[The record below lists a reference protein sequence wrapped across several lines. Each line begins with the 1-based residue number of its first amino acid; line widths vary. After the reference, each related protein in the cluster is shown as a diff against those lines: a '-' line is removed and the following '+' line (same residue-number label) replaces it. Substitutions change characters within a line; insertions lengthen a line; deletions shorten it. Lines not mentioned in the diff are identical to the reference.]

1 MTKPSNQNSI
11 AKNTLFLY
19 FRMMFIMIVS
29 LFTSRVILETLGIN
43 DYGIYQAVGGIVGF
57 MSFLNNALSSGT
69 SRFITFGLGKGNKDE
84 LRKTFST
91 VFIVHLALA
100 LLIVIIAETIGIWFL
115 HNKMAIALDRMNAAI
130 IVYHLS
136 ILTAIVSITQIPYTA
151 CITAHEKFNLY
162 AYVSIVEVILKLT
175 IVYMLMISSYD
186 KLIVYAILLFVVT
199 LLVQLYYRWYCN
211 KHFNEC
217 KLRLLF
223 DKNIF
228 KPIAKYSSWNLL
240 SNCTIALNNQG
251 VLILINQFFSPTIVA
266 ARAISIQVDGIAK
279 QFVQN
284 FRTAANPQ
292 IIKQYAAGNLAESKR
307 ILLQTTNMSY
317 YLMLIISL
325 PICLTAEPLLNLWLN
340 EVPEYTVIFL
350 QLIVIQNL
358 FAVFDNCFITGLIA
372 KGQLKE
378 NALLSP
384 TINAIRFAVIY
395 FMFKAGYSPISLSIA
410 GIITNAILGLIIKP
424 ILLIKIADYTWTEI
438 LPVFK
443 MSLKVTSVACPIPV
457 LLYTS
462 KNALNLNGLEE
473 IILIGG
479 TSVICVG
486 TTIWLIGLSKQARK
500 NILKV
505 LKQKLIKK

>member
-1 MTKPSNQNSI
+1 
-11 AKNTLFLY
+11 
-19 FRMMFIMIVS
+19 MFIMIIS

-57 MSFLNNALSSGT
+57 MNFLNNALSSGT
-69 SRFITFGLGKGNKDE
+69 SRFITFGLGKGNKEE

-100 LLIVIIAETIGIWFL
+100 LIIVIMAETIGIWFL
-115 HNKMAIALDRMNAAI
+115 HNKMAIEPDRINAAI

-136 ILTAIVSITQIPYTA
+136 ILTAVISITQIPYSA
-151 CITAHEKFNLY
+151 CITAHEKFSLY
-162 AYVSIVEVILKLT
+162 AYVSIVEVILKLS
-175 IVYMLMISSYD
+175 IVYMLIISSHD
-186 KLIVYAILLFVVT
+186 KLIVYAILLFIVT
-199 LLVQLYYRWYCN
+199 LLIQLYYRWYCN
-211 KHFNEC
+211 KHFEEC
-217 KLRLLF
+217 KLSLSF
-223 DKNIF
+223 DRNIF

-240 SNCTIALNNQG
+240 ANCTIALNNQG

-266 ARAISIQVDGIAK
+266 ARAISVQVDGIAR

-292 IIKQYAAGNLAESKR
+292 IIKQYAAGNTAESKL
-307 ILLQTTNMSY
+307 ILLQTTSMSY

-325 PICLTAEPLLNLWLN
+325 PICLTADPLLHIWLK

-358 FAVFDNCFITGLIA
+358 FSVFDNCFLTGLIA
-372 KGQLKE
+372 KGELKQ

-384 TINAIRFAVIY
+384 TINAIRFIIIY
-395 FMFKAGYSPISLSIA
+395 FMFKSGYSPVYLSIA

-424 ILLIKIADYTWTEI
+424 MLLVKIADYTWNEI

-443 MSLKVTSVACPIPV
+443 MALVVTIVACPIPI
-457 LLYTS
+457 LIYTL
-462 KNALNLNGLEE
+462 KNILILNTLEE

-479 TSVICVG
+479 ISIISVGIS
-486 TTIWLIGLSKQARK
+486 ILFIGFSEQTRK
-500 NILKV
+500 KV
-505 LKQKLIKK
+505 LEAIQQKIKKCICL